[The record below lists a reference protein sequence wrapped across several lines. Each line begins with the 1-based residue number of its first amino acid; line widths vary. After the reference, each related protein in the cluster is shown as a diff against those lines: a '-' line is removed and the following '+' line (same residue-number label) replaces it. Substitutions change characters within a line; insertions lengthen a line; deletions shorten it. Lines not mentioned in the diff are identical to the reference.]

1 MNVTIQTLVQEDAKR
16 LLDAAT
22 LNDWQSVKRIAKTL
36 QENAEILIL
45 DDLYTDDGDE
55 PFYNK

>member
-1 MNVTIQTLVQEDAKR
+1 MNVTIQKLVQEDAKR

-45 DDLYTDDGDE
+45 DDLYDNNDDE
-55 PFYNK
+55 PYYNR